1 MIVYCASTNPG
12 KLREFNLIAAHYAVG
27 HLEVIPVPGLKAIE
41 PPEETGATFAEN
53 AILKAAYYSAFV
65 NGLLFA
71 DDSGLA
77 VDALNG
83 APGIYS
89 ARYAGAGATDAENN
103 AYLLQALQCAL
114 AGPLDATAAPLDELS
129 AANPAGR
136 GAASPSL
143 PETPLRAASRTA
155 RFVCAIAVASNGRL
169 LETFEDSVEG
179 QLLTEARGPN
189 GFGYD
194 PLFYYPPFNLTF
206 GEASAESKLLVS
218 HRGKAMEKMFRWINP
233 AISRDAVLRNSSE

>member
-12 KLREFNLIAAHYAVG
+12 KLREFNLIAAHYAAG
-27 HLEVIPVPGLKAIE
+27 QLEVIPVPGLKAIE

-65 NGLLFA
+65 DGLLFA

-136 GAASPSL
+136 GAAS
-143 PETPLRAASRTA
+143 ASRTA

-194 PLFYYPPFNLTF
+194 PLFFYPPFNRTF

>member
-12 KLREFNLIAAHYAVG
+12 KLREFNLIAAHYAAG
-27 HLEVIPVPGLKAIE
+27 QLEVIPVPGLKAIE

-65 NGLLFA
+65 DGLLFA

-136 GAASPSL
+136 GAAS
-143 PETPLRAASRTA
+143 ASRTA

>member
-12 KLREFNLIAAHYAVG
+12 KIREFNLIAAHYAAG
-27 HLEVIPVPGLKAIE
+27 QLEVIPVPGLKAIE

-53 AILKAAYYSAFV
+53 AILKAEYYSAFV
-65 NGLLFA
+65 DGLLFA

-103 AYLLQALQCAL
+103 AYLLQALQRAL
-114 AGPLDATAAPLDELS
+114 AGPRDATAAPLDELL
-129 AANPAGR
+129 AANPAGG
-136 GAASPSL
+136 GAASP
-143 PETPLRAASRTA
+143 SRTA

-194 PLFYYPPFNLTF
+194 PLFFYPPFNLTF

-233 AISRDAVLRNSSE
+233 AIPRDAVLRNSSE